1 MKKTD
6 LVILAIAVILV
17 ITLGSSYLSAKFLL
31 KLPIGLITLLFV
43 LYWKFMPYKNQ
54 LATNY
59 RKYYDM
65 MDKFTQ
71 PVFRMFSRYSRIKL
85 GPSMEMESAPF
96 IISSILIVILIIL

>member
-1 MKKTD
+1 MRKTD

-17 ITLGSSYLSAKFLL
+17 ITLGSSYLSAMFLL
-31 KLPIGLITLLFV
+31 KLPIGIITLLFV

-59 RKYYDM
+59 RRYYDM
-65 MDKFTQ
+65 MDKCIQ
-71 PVFRMFSRYSRIKL
+71 PIFRMFSRYSRIKL

-96 IISSILIVILIIL
+96 IICSILIVILIIL